1 MTYEKF
7 SADNAA
13 LLLIDHQVGT
23 MGWVKSIPFEEMK
36 RNALMLAQAVL
47 RQYRV
52 RPGLMD
58 VRGRLVDGS
67 RRWRPRTRPGCQRR
81 LAVGGARGHAIS
93 GATAGG
99 PKNRER

>member
-1 MTYEKF
+1 MAYERF
-7 SADNAA
+7 NADNAA
-13 LLLIDHQVGT
+13 MLLIDHQVGT

-67 RRWRPRTRPGCQRR
+67 RRWRPRTRTGVSVVWLSEVPGGTRS
-81 LAVGGARGHAIS
+81 RGR
-93 GATAGG
+93 
-99 PKNRER
+99 PENRER